1 MFALLLNGKP
11 LDPATFIDVGYV
23 TLRPVYVSHLPQ
35 VIKHAV
41 VSVGHENVLPV
52 LAGRAWL
59 TYLIQN

>member
-23 TLRPVYVSHLPQ
+23 TLRPFYASHLPL

-52 LAGRAWL
+52 LTGRTWL